1 MSRVEMSICSH
12 LYKCGITIFI
22 EYHILKLSQYD
33 TCIIIC
39 FDKLLKP
46 RYYLSMYR
54 DVDLYKALK
63 QLEEVLSDN
72 TEEIPVEV
80 LTSLQDKFYDILEEN
95 DIEL

>member
-1 MSRVEMSICSH
+1 
-12 LYKCGITIFI
+12 
-22 EYHILKLSQYD
+22 
-33 TCIIIC
+33 
-39 FDKLLKP
+39 
-46 RYYLSMYR
+46 MYR